1 MLTNRFHK
9 AIQFPLKAESC
20 IIIQKINPLTLK
32 KANETFKMQEYDLKM
47 RKTN

>member
-9 AIQFPLKAESC
+9 AIQFPLKAKSC
-20 IIIQKINPLTLK
+20 IIMQKVNPFTRK
-32 KANETFKMQEYDLKM
+32 KANKTFKMQENDLKM

>member
-9 AIQFPLKAESC
+9 AIQFHLKAESC
-20 IIIQKINPLTLK
+20 IIMQKINPLTRK
-32 KANETFKMQEYDLKM
+32 KANKTFEMQEFDLKM

>member
-9 AIQFPLKAESC
+9 AIQFHLKAESC
-20 IIIQKINPLTLK
+20 IIMQKISPITRE
-32 KANETFKMQEYDLKM
+32 KANETFKMQEFDLKM